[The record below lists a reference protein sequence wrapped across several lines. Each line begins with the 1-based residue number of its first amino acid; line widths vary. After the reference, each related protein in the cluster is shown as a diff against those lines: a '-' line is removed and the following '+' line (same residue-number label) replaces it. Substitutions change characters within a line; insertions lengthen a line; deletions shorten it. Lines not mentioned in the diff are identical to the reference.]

1 MRSAG
6 RASEESDD
14 HPARPEANAS
24 ARQRDDLRDGARLRP
39 RVSDRR
45 GEPDET
51 MRSGGSVER
60 SGIERGR
67 RRKDANTF
75 AVTME
80 LGCDFEV
87 TTTWFPIQKALPQCS

>member
-1 MRSAG
+1 M
-6 RASEESDD
+6 
-14 HPARPEANAS
+14 
-24 ARQRDDLRDGARLRP
+24 
-39 RVSDRR
+39 
-45 GEPDET
+45 
-51 MRSGGSVER
+51 ER